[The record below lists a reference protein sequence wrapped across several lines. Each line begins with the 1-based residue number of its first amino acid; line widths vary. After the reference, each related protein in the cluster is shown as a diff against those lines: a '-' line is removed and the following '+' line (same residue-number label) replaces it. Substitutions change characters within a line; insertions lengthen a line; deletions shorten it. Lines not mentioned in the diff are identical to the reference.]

1 MSETSLQVAGDRLRE
16 ASAVLQETADVCA
29 ASIAEAAAIL
39 EDALRNGH
47 KVLIF
52 GNGGSASQAEHL
64 AGELVGKFLMRREA
78 LAAICLNTSSVILTA
93 VANDE
98 DFSLA
103 FARQVDALGT
113 AGDVAVGLSTSG
125 DSPNVVEGLKRS
137 RSKGLRTVALTGR
150 SGGAVAALV
159 DVCIRVPAD
168 SVPRIQEAHLA
179 AGHTICELVEAHLA
193 GGG

>member
-1 MSETSLQVAGDRLRE
+1 MSETSRQVAGDRLRQ

-29 ASIAEAAAIL
+29 ASIAEAATIL
-39 EDALRNGH
+39 ENALQNGH
-47 KVLIF
+47 KVLFF

-64 AGELVGKFLMRREA
+64 AGELVGKFLLGREA
-78 LAAICLNTSSVILTA
+78 LAAICLSTSSVILTA

-98 DFSLA
+98 DFSLV
-103 FARQVDALGT
+103 FARQVEALGT

-179 AGHTICELVEAHLA
+179 AGHTICELVEARLV
-193 GGG
+193 GGT

>member
-1 MSETSLQVAGDRLRE
+1 
-16 ASAVLQETADVCA
+16 VCA
-29 ASIAEAAAIL
+29 ASIGEAAAML

-47 KVLIF
+47 KVLFF

-64 AGELVGKFLMRREA
+64 AGELVGKFLLRREA

-98 DFSLA
+98 DFSLV
-103 FARQVDALGT
+103 FARQVEALGT

-168 SVPRIQEAHLA
+168 AVPRIQEAHLA

>member
-1 MSETSLQVAGDRLRE
+1 MSETSRQVAGDRLRE

-29 ASIAEAAAIL
+29 ASIGEAAAML

-47 KVLIF
+47 KVLFF

-64 AGELVGKFLMRREA
+64 AGELVGKFLLRREA

-98 DFSLA
+98 DFSLV
-103 FARQVDALGT
+103 FARQVEALGT

-168 SVPRIQEAHLA
+168 AVPRIQEAHLA

>member
-1 MSETSLQVAGDRLRE
+1 MSETSRQVAGDRLRQ

-29 ASIAEAAAIL
+29 ASIAEAAAML

-47 KVLIF
+47 KVLFF

-64 AGELVGKFLMRREA
+64 AGELVGKFLLRREA

-98 DFSLA
+98 DFSLV
-103 FARQVDALGT
+103 FARQVEALGT